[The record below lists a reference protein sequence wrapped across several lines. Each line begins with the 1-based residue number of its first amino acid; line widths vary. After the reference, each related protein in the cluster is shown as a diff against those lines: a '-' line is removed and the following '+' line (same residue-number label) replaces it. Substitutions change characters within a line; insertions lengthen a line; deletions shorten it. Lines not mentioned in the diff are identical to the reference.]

1 MQIAKVFIF
10 IKNVIYIKL
19 YYLEEIGFFIG
30 LLRLILKIMD
40 KVFYFLLRHKYS

>member
-19 YYLEEIGFFIG
+19 YYLEEIGFFIS

-40 KVFYFLLRHKYS
+40 KVFYFLLRYK